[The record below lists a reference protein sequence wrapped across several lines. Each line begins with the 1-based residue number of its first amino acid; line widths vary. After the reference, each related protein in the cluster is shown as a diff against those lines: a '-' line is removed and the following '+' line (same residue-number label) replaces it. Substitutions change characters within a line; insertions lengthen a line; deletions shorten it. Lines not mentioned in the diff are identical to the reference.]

1 MFFPPRHGAFFIC
14 TGNKLKGPF
23 SLFLF
28 SNLPGVTMSNSTP
41 PSNVQSATLPAILTG
56 LQRGFPIFL
65 GYVPLGFAYGVLAV
79 QNGIPAAYAV
89 LFSLLVYAG
98 AGQFIAVGMW
108 GAGASVFSIVF
119 TTFVINL
126 RHVLMSA
133 AVAPWFAPFTR
144 LQQTIIGWGLTDEVF
159 AMHSMAMATGET
171 ARLPLVYAANF
182 TSHSGWII
190 GTFIGAVA
198 GDFLPDPQRFGLDY
212 ALPAMFL
219 ALLVPQ
225 CKERLYTLAALLAA
239 FLSVV
244 LALCGTGRWNVI
256 IASVITSTIGAL
268 LVTRRDGHRR
278 AQGKKA

>member
-1 MFFPPRHGAFFIC
+1 MGEAWKGKLSKESFPFPLQMVTRRLRHPIPDQRHRAHADGKRAEQAAFFVPADEQ
-14 TGNKLKGPF
+14 GGKGGDKEQVI
-23 SLFLF
+23 
-28 SNLPGVTMSNSTP
+28 PGDVE
-41 PSNVQSATLPAILTG
+41 
-56 LQRGFPIFL
+56 
-65 GYVPLGFAYGVLAV
+65 LAV
-79 QNGIPAAYAV
+79 QNNIPAVYAV

-98 AGQFIAVGMW
+98 AGQFIAVGLW
-108 GAGASVFSIVF
+108 GMGASVFSIVF

-144 LQQTIIGWGLTDEVF
+144 FQQFIIGWGLTDEVF
-159 AMHSMAMATGET
+159 AMHSMAMATGEK

-182 TSHSGWII
+182 TSHSGWVL

-198 GDFLPDPQRFGLDY
+198 GDFLPDPKLFGLDY

-225 CKERLYTLAALLAA
+225 CKERLYTLAAVLSAL
-239 FLSVV
+239 LSVI
-244 LALCGTGRWNVI
+244 LAMYDTGRWNVI

-268 LVTRRDGHRR
+268 LVTHRDRNIDALRR
-278 AQGKKA
+278 KA

>member
-1 MFFPPRHGAFFIC
+1 
-14 TGNKLKGPF
+14 
-23 SLFLF
+23 
-28 SNLPGVTMSNSTP
+28 MSDTIESTVMAEP
-41 PSNVQSATLPAILTG
+41 EASSSSAILTG
-56 LQRGFPIFL
+56 MKRGFPIFL

-79 QNGIPAAYAV
+79 QNNIPAVYAV
-89 LFSLLVYAG
+89 LFSGRLCRSR
-98 AGQFIAVGMW
+98 AVHRRRLWGM
-108 GAGASVFSIVF
+108 GASVFSIVF

-144 LQQTIIGWGLTDEVF
+144 FQQFIIGWGLTDEVF
-159 AMHSMAMATGET
+159 AMHSMAMATGEK

-182 TSHSGWII
+182 TSHSGWVL

-198 GDFLPDPQRFGLDY
+198 GDFLPDPKLFGLDY

-225 CKERLYTLAALLAA
+225 CKERLYTLAAVLSAL
-239 FLSVV
+239 LSVI
-244 LALCGTGRWNVI
+244 LAMYDTGRWNVI

-268 LVTRRDGHRR
+268 LVTHRDRNIDALRR
-278 AQGKKA
+278 KA

>member
-1 MFFPPRHGAFFIC
+1 
-14 TGNKLKGPF
+14 
-23 SLFLF
+23 
-28 SNLPGVTMSNSTP
+28 MSDTIESTVMAEP
-41 PSNVQSATLPAILTG
+41 EASSSSAILTG
-56 LQRGFPIFL
+56 MKRGFPIFL

-79 QNGIPAAYAV
+79 QNNIRAVYAV

-98 AGQFIAVGMW
+98 AGQFIAVGLW
-108 GAGASVFSIVF
+108 GMGASVFSIVF

-144 LQQTIIGWGLTDEVF
+144 FQQFIIGWGLTDEVF
-159 AMHSMAMATGET
+159 AMHSMAMATGEK

-182 TSHSGWII
+182 TSHSGWVL

-198 GDFLPDPQRFGLDY
+198 GDFLPDPKLFGLDY

-225 CKERLYTLAALLAA
+225 CKERLYTLAAVLSAL
-239 FLSVV
+239 LSVI
-244 LALCGTGRWNVI
+244 LAMYDTGRWNVI

-268 LVTRRDGHRR
+268 LVTHRDRNIDALRR
-278 AQGKKA
+278 KA